1 MRNKIVFKASPLVAA
16 LATALGGMVIFGPA
30 FAQTTPAPAPAPV
43 AAPAPVV
50 APLPAAQQLQRVE
63 ITGSSIKRIE
73 GATALPVTV
82 LKRVDIDRTGAANV
96 AELVDKLAS
105 NNGGGYNIASA
116 IGDAARPGFAGASL
130 RALGSNNTLVLLN
143 GRRLSIFAFDG
154 GSVSL
159 NDIPL
164 EAIDRVEIL
173 RDGASHLYG
182 TDAVAGVINLITR
195 QDYVGGQ
202 VAGGYLKAQSKGGNA
217 RTLSFL
223 GGIGDLATNGWNF
236 MLIGSNDKVDSI
248 KAADRSFAK
257 TAFVPLEGINKLSGN
272 SFPANIIST
281 PIGTVNPFAAFYQRP
296 VGFTPTV
303 GLGIN
308 PGQGSQYGCL
318 PPVSYSISDAQRQ
331 CRFDYASVIDIS
343 PDAQRSS
350 IFMRG
355 TVNIGPN
362 HSVNAEISKAR
373 AQALFRISPTP
384 ISSATTFNGDPVLL
398 PASSPFYPTAF
409 VAANLPTLVGKPI
422 SLAYRGIE
430 TGPRQNEV
438 KSDQDRLVLEAKGSF
453 GNVDYVTAFLKARST
468 AKEAY
473 KGGYILESKLIPAF
487 ATGKIN
493 PFGPNSGEGLALL
506 QGTQYIG
513 EVRESKSTVQ
523 IIDGRL
529 SSELFKLPGGALAGA
544 LGFEARK
551 ETFADNPGA
560 ILNAGDIIGGA
571 GSQLPV
577 AGTRNVKAIYGEL
590 NIPITETIEALVA
603 ARYDKYSDFGNT
615 TNPKLALRWAPSKS
629 FLLRSAIGTGFRA
642 PTLDNLFSQVT
653 QTNTGNSYNDP
664 FYNAAKNCDLIPDPN
679 YCDAQ
684 LTVKQ
689 GGNTALT
696 PEKSKSITFG
706 MLIEPSKELSFGAD
720 FFQITQRDLI
730 GFISA
735 DSKLANYIAN
745 FNDATQTS
753 SSIFS
758 KDVFTKVVNGVKVI
772 DFVRAQFENLGEQK
786 TRGVDLSIKYRLPKM
801 ESGEY
806 RINWDATY
814 LHYQAQKNPGDT
826 EFSPNGVG
834 QFSRNGPTLR
844 WKQRIET
851 IWSKGPWESSLS
863 YNFQS
868 GYYDQNARP
877 GLQIPR
883 KVGNYET
890 FDLGGVWTGVKNL
903 KIRGLVSN
911 VFNQNPPF
919 SNQGLNFQVGYEAA
933 NTNPR
938 GRAFGLYG
946 EYKFW

>member
-1 MRNKIVFKASPLVAA
+1 MRNKIVFKANPLVVA
-16 LATALGGMVIFGPA
+16 LAAALGGMVVVGPA
-30 FAQTTPAPAPAPV
+30 FAQTAPAPEP
-43 AAPAPVV
+43 
-50 APLPAAQQLQRVE
+50 QQLQRVE
-63 ITGSSIKRIE
+63 VTGSSIKRIE

-82 LKRVDIDRTGAANV
+82 LKRVDIDRTGASNV
-96 AELVDKLAS
+96 AELVDKLSS
-105 NNGGGYNIASA
+105 NNGGGYNISSA

-195 QDYVGGQ
+195 GDYYGGQ
-202 VAGGYLKAQSKGGNA
+202 VSGGYIKSQGKGGDA

-236 MLIGSNDKVDSI
+236 MLIGSNNKVDSI
-248 KAADRSFAK
+248 KAADRSFSK
-257 TAFVPLEGINKLSGN
+257 TAFIPLEGVNKLSGN
-272 SFPANIIST
+272 SFPSNILGS
-281 PIGTVNPFAAFYQRP
+281 PVGTINPTGAFYQRP

-303 GLGIN
+303 GLGSV

-318 PPVSYSISDAQRQ
+318 PPVSYSITDAQRQ
-331 CRFDYASVIDIS
+331 CRFDYASVIDIT
-343 PDAQRSS
+343 PDAERSS
-350 IFMRG
+350 VFARG
-355 TVNIGPN
+355 TFNINAN

-398 PASSPFYPTAF
+398 PTTSAFYPTAF
-409 VAANLPTLVGKPI
+409 LAANAPTLLGKPI

-438 KSDQDRLVLEAKGSF
+438 KSDQDRIVLEAKGSI
-453 GNVDYVTAFLKARST
+453 GTVDYVTAFLKARST
-468 AKEAY
+468 AREAY
-473 KGGYILESKLIPAF
+473 KGGYILESKIIPAF

-493 PFGPNSGEGLALL
+493 PFGLNTGEALALL
-506 QGTQYIG
+506 QSTQYIG

-523 IIDGRL
+523 IVDGRA
-529 SSELFKLPGGALAGA
+529 STELFKLPGGTLAGA
-544 LGFEARK
+544 IGFEARK

-560 ILNAGDIIGGA
+560 ILNAGDIIGGG

-577 AGTRNVKAIYGEL
+577 AGNRTVKAVYGEL

-629 FLLRSAIGTGFRA
+629 FLVRSAIGTGFRA

-653 QTNTGNSYNDP
+653 QTNSGGSYNDP
-664 FYNAAKNCDLIPDPN
+664 FYNAAKNCELVPDPN

-689 GGNTALT
+689 GGNVALN
-696 PEKSKSITFG
+696 PEKSKSITLG
-706 MLIEPSKELSFGAD
+706 VLIEPTKDFSFGAD
-720 FFQITQRDLI
+720 FFQIKQRDLI
-730 GFISA
+730 GFISP
-735 DSKLANYIAN
+735 DFKLDDYIGN
-745 FNDATQTS
+745 FNPATRTS
-753 SSIFS
+753 TSIYS
-758 KDVFTKVVNGVKVI
+758 KDVFTKVVNGVTVI
-772 DFVRAQFENLGEQK
+772 DYVRAQFENLGEQI
-786 TRGVDLSIKYRLPKM
+786 TRGVDLSVKFKLPKM
-801 ESGEY
+801 ESGDY

-814 LHYQAQKNPGDT
+814 LHYQANKNPGDT
-826 EFSPNGVG
+826 EFSVNQVG
-834 QFSRNGPTLR
+834 KFARNGPTLR
-844 WKQRIET
+844 WKHRLEN
-851 IWSKGPWESSLS
+851 IWSKGPWEASLS

-868 GYYDQNARP
+868 GYHDQNAPP
-877 GLQIPR
+877 GQTVAR

-890 FDLGGVWTGVKNL
+890 VDLGAVWTGVKNL
-903 KIRGLVSN
+903 KIRGFVSN

-938 GRAFGLYG
+938 GRAFGIFG
-946 EYKFW
+946 EYKFF